1 GCSGHRRRLDWGE
14 LQCADRVVPPQLPR
28 GVSDGRRRTRY
39 RDGMNRSEARL
50 FPALLRHWRTR
61 HGLSQ
66 LDLALAADVSPRHV
80 SFLETGRAQPSREMF
95 LRLGATLGVPL
106 RDQNAMLRA
115 AGFPDEFPEPGLG
128 DGLPAGI
135 TQAIERMLRQHEPFP
150 MTVLD
155 RHYNLL

>member
-1 GCSGHRRRLDWGE
+1 
-14 LQCADRVVPPQLPR
+14 
-28 GVSDGRRRTRY
+28 
-39 RDGMNRSEARL
+39 
-50 FPALLRHWRTR
+50 R

-80 SFLETGRAQPSREMF
+80 SFLETGRAQPSREMV

-135 TQAIERMLRQHEPFP
+135 TQAIEPMLRQHEPFP

-155 RHYNLL
+155 RHYNLLQSNEGAARLLMRFIADPGALPARLNVFAALFDPRLARPFVTDWEQVARTMVSRLHREVL